1 MNSLEVLFLL
11 FLSLL
16 ALSLIPMA
24 WVALR
29 AYRRF
34 RGARVVTCP
43 ETGCGAAVELDRAH
57 AAATFTVGETDFR
70 VTSCTQ
76 WPERKGCEQ
85 ECVSQI
91 EASPGGCLAGNML
104 ADWYR
109 GADCV
114 ICRTAIP
121 EVRSSGDK
129 PALESPEGRMI
140 EWSDVKPEDL
150 PQVLKT
156 HRPVCWKCYS
166 TTYRAQFPGL
176 AIERHAETRV
186 S

>member
-1 MNSLEVLFLL
+1 MSTIMLGFLVLFV
-11 FLSLL
+11 LSF
-16 ALSLIPMA
+16 IPMA
-24 WVALR
+24 WVMLR
-29 AYRRF
+29 AYKKF

-43 ETGCGAAVELDRAH
+43 ETGCGAAVEIDRAH
-57 AAATFTVGETDFR
+57 AAATYAIGETEFR
-70 VTSCTQ
+70 LTSCTQ

-91 EASPGGCLAGNML
+91 EASPGACLFGNML

-114 ICRTAIP
+114 ICRTAIS

-129 PALESPEGRMI
+129 PALETPEGRMI
-140 EWSDVKPEDL
+140 EWGDVKPEDL
-150 PQVLKT
+150 PRVLKT
-156 HRPVCWKCYS
+156 HRPVCWNCYR

-176 AIERHAETRV
+176 TTERHAARHA